1 MENIFLTGK
10 FETQIQIGP
19 KDDFLSMIKI
29 LLGYTEKG
37 ATTTNNFL
45 A

>member
-10 FETQIQIGP
+10 FDTQIQ
-19 KDDFLSMIKI
+19 KDEFLSMIKI
-29 LLGYTEKG
+29 FLGYTGKG
-37 ATTTNNFL
+37 ATITNNFL